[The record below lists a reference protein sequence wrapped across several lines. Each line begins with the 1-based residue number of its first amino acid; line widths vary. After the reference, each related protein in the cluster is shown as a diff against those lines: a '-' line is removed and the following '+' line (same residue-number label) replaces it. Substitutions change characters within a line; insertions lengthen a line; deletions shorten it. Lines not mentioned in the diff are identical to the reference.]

1 MIMGRKNNSTGQRA
15 GFRKTNTLNWL
26 YLKRKKKERKKAL
39 GVPLKWFLCI

>member
-1 MIMGRKNNSTGQRA
+1 MIVGRKNNSTGQWA

-26 YLKRKKKERKKAL
+26 YLGEKKKKKAL